1 MKIRKILIKNIII
14 ILFIL
19 IFFINCTK
27 KINNKNLEKRN
38 STVDLKEK
46 YLNYGIDL
54 ENVKDNLVIL
64 KKINNN
70 YFINFKDPI
79 LVTCKY
85 NNNNNIEKI
94 FFENVN
100 LNEIYNID
108 CISNYDKNKE
118 YLKWF
123 INLKSMENYES
134 KDLKNLPPKLKKQI
148 ETISIDEF
156 YRGDTFDI
164 NEIIEFKNLKNII
177 VADKK
182 LKNFHKIE
190 NLLEIEEIDLD
201 SVEIVDSDLSIFDNK
216 LNNFTKLMKFK
227 IFDVKEFKNI
237 NILNNSPN
245 LKILNIAGV
254 GNIKN
259 IDILKNFKNLEEVDI
274 SNNKISDISPLK
286 NSKNIRILS
295 ISNNLV
301 KDIEVIKNFKNLKEI
316 YIPHNKI
323 KDLTPLKSLEFL
335 EYILLDDKISI
346 TEIKKNLPKRLYK
359 NAKIYTDDAAY
370 LGLIEVSYEKGEN

>member
-1 MKIRKILIKNIII
+1 MD
-14 ILFIL
+14 
-19 IFFINCTK
+19 
-27 KINNKNLEKRN
+27 KNLEKRN
-38 STVDLKEK
+38 STVDLKEE

-164 NEIIEFKNLKNII
+164 NEIIEFKNLKNIT

-182 LKNFHKIE
+182 LKNFNKME
-190 NLLEIEEIDLD
+190 NFLEIEEINLD
-201 SVEIVDSDLSIFDNK
+201 SVEIVDSDLNIFDNK
-216 LNNFTKLMKFK
+216 LNNFTKLLKFK

-254 GNIKN
+254 GNIKD
-259 IDILKNFKNLEEVDI
+259 IGILKNFKNLEEVDI

>member
-85 NNNNNIEKI
+85 NNNNIEKI

-108 CISNYDKNKE
+108 CI
-118 YLKWF
+118 
-123 INLKSMENYES
+123 
-134 KDLKNLPPKLKKQI
+134 
-148 ETISIDEF
+148 
-156 YRGDTFDI
+156 
-164 NEIIEFKNLKNII
+164 
-177 VADKK
+177 
-182 LKNFHKIE
+182 
-190 NLLEIEEIDLD
+190 
-201 SVEIVDSDLSIFDNK
+201 
-216 LNNFTKLMKFK
+216 
-227 IFDVKEFKNI
+227 
-237 NILNNSPN
+237 
-245 LKILNIAGV
+245 
-254 GNIKN
+254 
-259 IDILKNFKNLEEVDI
+259 
-274 SNNKISDISPLK
+274 
-286 NSKNIRILS
+286 
-295 ISNNLV
+295 
-301 KDIEVIKNFKNLKEI
+301 
-316 YIPHNKI
+316 
-323 KDLTPLKSLEFL
+323 
-335 EYILLDDKISI
+335 
-346 TEIKKNLPKRLYK
+346 
-359 NAKIYTDDAAY
+359 
-370 LGLIEVSYEKGEN
+370 

>member
-85 NNNNNIEKI
+85 NNNNIEKI

-108 CISNYDKNKE
+108 CISNYNKNKE

-164 NEIIEFKNLKNII
+164 NEIIEFKNLKNIT

-190 NLLEIEEIDLD
+190 NFLEIEEIDLD

-237 NILNNSPN
+237 NILNSSSN

-254 GNIKN
+254 ENIKN
-259 IDILKNFKNLEEVDI
+259 IDILKHFKNLEEVDI
-274 SNNKISDISPLK
+274 SNNKISDISPLE
-286 NSKNIRILS
+286 NSKNIRVLS
-295 ISNNLV
+295 ISDNLV
-301 KDIEVIKNFKNLKEI
+301 KDIEVIKNFKNLKEL
-316 YIPHNKI
+316 YISHNEI
-323 KDLTPLKSLEFL
+323 KDLTPLKSLESL
-335 EYILLDDKISI
+335 EYILLDDKINI

-359 NAKIYTDDAAY
+359 NVKIYTDDAAY

>member
-1 MKIRKILIKNIII
+1 MKIRKILIKNRII

-164 NEIIEFKNLKNII
+164 NEIIEFKNLKNIT
-177 VADKK
+177 VVDKK
-182 LKNFHKIE
+182 LKNFNKME
-190 NLLEIEEIDLD
+190 NFLEIEEINLD

-254 GNIKN
+254 ENIKN

-316 YIPHNKI
+316 YISHNKI

-335 EYILLDDKISI
+335 EYILLDDKTSI
-346 TEIKKNLPKRLYK
+346 TEIKKILPKRLYK

>member
-54 ENVKDNLVIL
+54 ENLKDNLVIL

-85 NNNNNIEKI
+85 NNNNIEKI

-156 YRGDTFDI
+156 YRGGTFDI
-164 NEIIEFKNLKNII
+164 NEIIEFKNLKNIT

-182 LKNFHKIE
+182 LKNFNKME
-190 NLLEIEEIDLD
+190 NFLEIEEINLD
-201 SVEIVDSDLSIFDNK
+201 SVEIVDSDLNIFDNK
-216 LNNFTKLMKFK
+216 LNNFTKLLKFK

-237 NILNNSPN
+237 NILNKSPN

-254 GNIKN
+254 GNIKD
-259 IDILKNFKNLEEVDI
+259 IGILKNFKNLEEVDI

>member
-1 MKIRKILIKNIII
+1 MKIRKILIKNRII

-134 KDLKNLPPKLKKQI
+134 KYLKNLPPKLKKQI

-164 NEIIEFKNLKNII
+164 NEIIEFKNLKNIT
-177 VADKK
+177 VVDKK
-182 LKNFHKIE
+182 LKNFNKME
-190 NLLEIEEIDLD
+190 NFLEIEEINLD

-254 GNIKN
+254 ENIKN

-335 EYILLDDKISI
+335 EYILLDDKTSI
-346 TEIKKNLPKRLYK
+346 TEIKKILPKRLYK

>member
-54 ENVKDNLVIL
+54 ENLKDNLVIL

-85 NNNNNIEKI
+85 NNNNIEKI

-156 YRGDTFDI
+156 YRGGTFDI
-164 NEIIEFKNLKNII
+164 NEIIEFKNLKNIT

-182 LKNFHKIE
+182 LKNFNKME
-190 NLLEIEEIDLD
+190 NFLEIEEINLD
-201 SVEIVDSDLSIFDNK
+201 SVEIVDSDLNIFDNK
-216 LNNFTKLMKFK
+216 LNNFTKLLKFK

-237 NILNNSPN
+237 NILNKSPN

-254 GNIKN
+254 GNIKD
-259 IDILKNFKNLEEVDI
+259 IGILKNFKNLEEVDI

-323 KDLTPLKSLEFL
+323 KDLTPLKTLEFL

>member
-1 MKIRKILIKNIII
+1 MKIRKILIKNRII

-85 NNNNNIEKI
+85 NNNNIEKI

-164 NEIIEFKNLKNII
+164 NEIIEFKNLKNIT
-177 VADKK
+177 VVDKK
-182 LKNFHKIE
+182 LKNFNKME
-190 NLLEIEEIDLD
+190 NFLEIEEINLD

-254 GNIKN
+254 ENIKN

-335 EYILLDDKISI
+335 EYILLDDKTSI
-346 TEIKKNLPKRLYK
+346 TEIKKILPKRLYK

>member
-85 NNNNNIEKI
+85 NNNNIEKI

-190 NLLEIEEIDLD
+190 NFLEIEEIDLD

-237 NILNNSPN
+237 NILNSSSN

-254 GNIKN
+254 ENIKN
-259 IDILKNFKNLEEVDI
+259 IDILKHFKNLEEVDI
-274 SNNKISDISPLK
+274 SNNKISDISPLE
-286 NSKNIRILS
+286 NSKNIRVLS
-295 ISNNLV
+295 ISDNLV
-301 KDIEVIKNFKNLKEI
+301 KDIEVIKNFKNLKEL
-316 YIPHNKI
+316 YISHNEI
-323 KDLTPLKSLEFL
+323 KDLTPLKSLESL
-335 EYILLDDKISI
+335 EYILLDDKINI

-359 NAKIYTDDAAY
+359 NVKIYTDDAAY

>member
-1 MKIRKILIKNIII
+1 MKIRKILIKNRII

-164 NEIIEFKNLKNII
+164 NEIIEFKNLKNIT
-177 VADKK
+177 VVDKK
-182 LKNFHKIE
+182 LKNFNKME
-190 NLLEIEEIDLD
+190 NFLEIEEINLD

-254 GNIKN
+254 ENIKN

-335 EYILLDDKISI
+335 EYILLDDKTSI
-346 TEIKKNLPKRLYK
+346 TEIKKILPKRLYK

>member
-1 MKIRKILIKNIII
+1 MKIRKILIKNRII

-164 NEIIEFKNLKNII
+164 NEIIEFKNLKNIT
-177 VADKK
+177 VVDKK
-182 LKNFHKIE
+182 LKNFNKME
-190 NLLEIEEIDLD
+190 NFLEIEEINLD

-254 GNIKN
+254 ENIKN
-259 IDILKNFKNLEEVDI
+259 IDILKNFKHLEEVDI

-335 EYILLDDKISI
+335 EYILLDDKTSI
-346 TEIKKNLPKRLYK
+346 TEIKKILPKRLYK

>member
-19 IFFINCTK
+19 IFF
-27 KINNKNLEKRN
+27 
-38 STVDLKEK
+38 
-46 YLNYGIDL
+46 
-54 ENVKDNLVIL
+54 
-64 KKINNN
+64 NN

-85 NNNNNIEKI
+85 NNNNIEKI

-177 VADKK
+177 VEDKK

-346 TEIKKNLPKRLYK
+346 TEIKKILPKRLYK

>member
-1 MKIRKILIKNIII
+1 MKVRKLLIKNIII
-14 ILFIL
+14 ILFVL
-19 IFFINCTK
+19 IFFINCT
-27 KINNKNLEKRN
+27 
-38 STVDLKEK
+38 
-46 YLNYGIDL
+46 
-54 ENVKDNLVIL
+54 

-85 NNNNNIEKI
+85 NNNNIEKI

-108 CISNYDKNKE
+108 CISNNDKNIE

-123 INLKSMENYES
+123 INLKSIENYES

-190 NLLEIEEIDLD
+190 NFLEIEEIDLD
-201 SVEIVDSDLSIFDNK
+201 SIEIVDSDLSIFDNK

-254 GNIKN
+254 ENIKN

-346 TEIKKNLPKRLYK
+346 TEIKKILPKRLYK
-359 NAKIYTDDAAY
+359 NGKIYTDDAAY

>member
-1 MKIRKILIKNIII
+1 MKIRKILIKNRII

-164 NEIIEFKNLKNII
+164 NEIIEFKNLKNIT
-177 VADKK
+177 VVDKK
-182 LKNFHKIE
+182 LKNFNKME
-190 NLLEIEEIDLD
+190 NFLEIEEINLD

-346 TEIKKNLPKRLYK
+346 TEIKKILPKRLYK

>member
-1 MKIRKILIKNIII
+1 MKVRKLLIKNIII
-14 ILFIL
+14 ILFVL

-38 STVDLKEK
+38 GAIDIKEK

-85 NNNNNIEKI
+85 NNNIEKI

-108 CISNYDKNKE
+108 CISNNDKNIE

-123 INLKSMENYES
+123 INLKSIENYEF

-190 NLLEIEEIDLD
+190 NFLEIEEIDLD
-201 SVEIVDSDLSIFDNK
+201 SIEIVDSDLSIFDNK

-254 GNIKN
+254 ENIKN

-346 TEIKKNLPKRLYK
+346 TEIKKILPKRLYK
-359 NAKIYTDDAAY
+359 NGKIYTDDAAY

>member
-1 MKIRKILIKNIII
+1 MKVRKLLIKNIII
-14 ILFIL
+14 ILFVL

-38 STVDLKEK
+38 GAIVIKEK

-85 NNNNNIEKI
+85 NNNIEKI

-108 CISNYDKNKE
+108 CISNNDKNIE

-123 INLKSMENYES
+123 INLKSIENYEF

-190 NLLEIEEIDLD
+190 NFLEIEEIDLD
-201 SVEIVDSDLSIFDNK
+201 SIEIVDSDLSIFDNK

-254 GNIKN
+254 ENIKN

-346 TEIKKNLPKRLYK
+346 TEIKKILPKRLYK
-359 NAKIYTDDAAY
+359 NGKIYTDDAAY

>member
-1 MKIRKILIKNIII
+1 MKVRKLLIKNIII
-14 ILFIL
+14 ILFVL

-38 STVDLKEK
+38 GAIDIKEK

-70 YFINFKDPI
+70 YFINFKDPN
-79 LVTCKY
+79 LGTCKY
-85 NNNNNIEKI
+85 NNNNIEKI

-108 CISNYDKNKE
+108 CISNNDKNIE

-123 INLKSMENYES
+123 INLKSIENYES

-190 NLLEIEEIDLD
+190 NFLEIEEIDLD

-254 GNIKN
+254 ENIKN

-346 TEIKKNLPKRLYK
+346 TEIKKILPKRLYK

>member
-1 MKIRKILIKNIII
+1 MKVRKLLTKNIII

-38 STVDLKEK
+38 GAVDIKEK

-85 NNNNNIEKI
+85 NNNNIEKI

-108 CISNYDKNKE
+108 CISNYDKNRE

-123 INLKSMENYES
+123 INLKSIENYES
-134 KDLKNLPPKLKKQI
+134 KDLKNLPPKLI

-164 NEIIEFKNLKNII
+164 NEIIEFKNLKNIT

-182 LKNFHKIE
+182 LKNFNKMG
-190 NLLEIEEIDLD
+190 NFLEIEEINLD

-254 GNIKN
+254 ENIKN

-335 EYILLDDKISI
+335 EYILLDDRISI

>member
-108 CISNYDKNKE
+108 CISNYDKNRE

-123 INLKSMENYES
+123 INLKSIENYES

-156 YRGDTFDI
+156 YRGGTFDI
-164 NEIIEFKNLKNII
+164 NEIIEFKNLKNIT

-182 LKNFHKIE
+182 LKNFNKME
-190 NLLEIEEIDLD
+190 NFLEIEEINLD
-201 SVEIVDSDLSIFDNK
+201 SVEIVDSDLNIFDNK
-216 LNNFTKLMKFK
+216 LNNFTKLLKFK

-254 GNIKN
+254 GNIK
-259 IDILKNFKNLEEVDI
+259 DIG
-274 SNNKISDISPLK
+274 
-286 NSKNIRILS
+286 IL
-295 ISNNLV
+295 
-301 KDIEVIKNFKNLKEI
+301 KNFKNLKEI

-323 KDLTPLKSLEFL
+323 KDLTPLKSLESL
-335 EYILLDDKISI
+335 EYILLDDKINI